1 MLPRANS
8 LPNRRSQTHRMKAE
22 RNGLVCP
29 VAVRRVVAPL
39 GRQWLGT
46 VGVPGLSR
54 LPILLGLWVWVK
66 AQPMGQA
73 AGPESD
79 ASLPG
84 KAEPRVVLKPAPLV
98 QMRGANSPAPDQP
111 GDTDC
116 NSPAHWDG
124 DTLYLFNSAGHPWR
138 SAGPDL
144 FHLDRSYIR
153 CSFNNRVRGGR
164 WIESSWKA
172 ADGVLYGWYHH
183 EPASLCP
190 GTGLTA
196 PKIGAV
202 RSTDNGATWTDLGIV
217 LEARPGTLRC
227 DTTNHFFA
235 GGHGDFC
242 ALMDARGEYLYFFL
256 STYAGETTEQGL
268 ALARMRWT
276 DRDQPVGR
284 VWKWHQGQWTE
295 PGLGGRVTPFL
306 PVKQDWHRPDVDAF
320 WGPSVHWNTHLQQYV
335 MLLNRATNRF
345 WAQEGVYVSFNPD
358 LANPTGWTPPRKIL
372 GDLKPEQWYPQV
384 LGLDAARRETDK
396 LCGRVGRL
404 FVRGQSR
411 WEIVFLRPGES
422 E

>member
-1 MLPRANS
+1 
-8 LPNRRSQTHRMKAE
+8 MKANW
-22 RNGLVCP
+22 NGLVSH
-29 VAVRRVVAPL
+29 ARARLSEGGL
-39 GRQWLGT
+39 GLDGLAAGSRLRPT
-46 VGVPGLSR
+46 GVPM
-54 LPILLGLWVWVK
+54 LLAVLLWVGGCE
-66 AQPMGQA
+66 ASRA
-73 AGPESD
+73 AGPQ
-79 ASLPG
+79 AVGGGPA
-84 KAEPRVVLKPAPLV
+84 KAEPRAVLKSAPLV

-164 WIESSWKA
+164 WIESTWKA

-183 EPASLCP
+183 EPAGLCP

-217 LEARPGTLRC
+217 LEARPNTLRC

-242 ALMDARGEYLYFFL
+242 TLLDARGEYLYFFF
-256 STYAGETTEQGL
+256 STYAGETAEQGL
-268 ALARMRWT
+268 ALARMRWA
-276 DRDQPVGR
+276 DRDAPVGR

-306 PVKQDWHRPDVDAF
+306 PVRQDWHRPDADAF
-320 WGPSVHWNTHLQQYV
+320 WGPSVHWNTHLEQYV
-335 MLLNRATNRF
+335 MLLNRATNRL
-345 WAQEGVYVSFNPD
+345 WMQEGVYVSFNPD
-358 LANPTGWTPPRKIL
+358 LANPTGWTPPRKVL
-372 GDLKPEQWYPQV
+372 GDLKGEQWYPQV

-411 WEIVFLRPGES
+411 WEILFLRPGEP